1 MASLLIEPDRRL
13 DSKRERKRQRLIQI
27 VRRLSLLRGDRFR
40 LASGAESTFYF
51 NMKPSM
57 FNAEGA
63 YLISEF
69 VLDEAR
75 NARTELIG
83 GLEMGAIPIVACAT
97 QLSFMQG
104 DSPLAGFFVRK
115 ATKDH
120 GTKKLIEGLS
130 EDVSLIGKSA
140 LIVDDVTTAGT
151 SVLQAVEAARA
162 AGAVVHTVVTVVD
175 RLEGAKAT
183 LAARGL
189 ELVALTTVRDYD
201 ISVG

>member
-13 DSKRERKRQRLIQI
+13 DSERELKRQRLIQI

-40 LASGAESTFYF
+40 LSSGAESTFYF
-51 NMKPSM
+51 NMKPTM

-69 VLDEAR
+69 VLDQAR

-97 QLSFMQG
+97 QLSFTQG
-104 DSPLAGFFVRK
+104 DSPLAGFVVRK
-115 ATKDH
+115 AMKDH
-120 GTKKLIEGLS
+120 GTRKLIEGLS
-130 EDVSLIGKSA
+130 EDVSLRGKSA

-151 SVLQAVEAARA
+151 SVLQAVGAARA
-162 AGAVVHTVVTVVD
+162 AGAVVRTVVTVVD
-175 RLEGAKAT
+175 RLEGAEAN
-183 LAARGL
+183 LAPRGL
-189 ELVALTTVRDYD
+189 ELIALTTVRDYD
-201 ISVG
+201 ISV